1 MSIFTQVQDI
11 ITEVLEIEPE
21 EITME
26 SYVMRDLPTESIDL
40 MEYGVGFA
48 SKCGVSIH
56 DDIIFLQSLRMH
68 IAEAEEKGLDTIE
81 HISGIYPHLSSER
94 LSAMFDT
101 IEDGPVLQVRDIV
114 AYIQHANS
122 ML

>member
-1 MSIFTQVQDI
+1 MSIFSQVQDI
-11 ITEVLEIEPE
+11 IAEVLEIEPE

-48 SKCGVSIH
+48 SECGVPIH
-56 DDIIFLQSLRMH
+56 DDIIFLQSLRMN
-68 IAEAEEKGLDTIE
+68 IAEAEEKGVDTIE
-81 HISGIYPHLSSER
+81 HLCGIYPHLSSER
-94 LSAMFDT
+94 LSELLDS
-101 IEDGPVLQVRDIV
+101 IEDGPVLQIRDIV

>member
-1 MSIFTQVQDI
+1 MPIFTQVQDI
-11 ITEVLEIEPE
+11 IAEVLEIEPE

-56 DDIIFLQSLRMH
+56 DDIIFLQSFRMH
-68 IAEAEEKGLDTIE
+68 ISEAGEKGLHTIK
-81 HISGIYPHLSSER
+81 HLSGIYPHLSSER
-94 LSAMFDT
+94 LSEMLDS